1 MDATEPV
8 LIALGAQ
15 HAELARLLRSL
26 DEIAWRSATP
36 CAGWDVA
43 DVTAHLAQSDEA
55 AVASLEGRLVA
66 RSDGTLLDGSNADV
80 DALAERMVLDAR
92 DLTPA
97 AVLDRWR
104 GAAARLRAVS
114 EGVAPDTRCQWMVGT
129 LAART
134 LVTTR
139 LSEAWIHT
147 GDIAAALGAEQE
159 VDDRIGHIARLA
171 WRTVPYSFARAGLAA
186 PAPVGFDLVLPSGAR
201 LALGVDGASTT
212 VHGTA
217 LDLCRVAGRRAV
229 AADTALTA
237 DGPDA
242 AAVLRLVRTF
252 A

>member
-15 HAELARLLRSL
+15 HAELSRLLGSL
-26 DEIAWRSATP
+26 DDVAWRSATP
-36 CAGWDVA
+36 CEGWDVA
-43 DVTAHLAQSDEA
+43 DVTVHLAQSDEA

-66 RSDGTLLDGSNADV
+66 RSDGTLLDGSTADV

-92 DLTPA
+92 ALTPD

-104 GAAARLRAVS
+104 DAAARLRKVS

-139 LSEAWIHT
+139 LAEAWIHT

-159 VDDRIGHIARLA
+159 IDDRIGHIARLA
-171 WRTVPYSFARAGLAA
+171 WRTVPYSFARAGLGV
-186 PAPVGFDLVLPSGAR
+186 PPPVGFDLVLPSGTH
-201 LALGVDGASTT
+201 LALGVDGAAT
-212 VHGTA
+212 VVRGTA
-217 LDLCRVAGRRAV
+217 LDLCRVAGRRAP
-229 AADTALTA
+229 ASDTALTA
-237 DGPDA
+237 IGPDA
-242 AAVLRLVRTF
+242 EAVLRLVRTF